1 MTDLWMCVAQR
12 GRARQAVWQT
22 AHVTRPHRDVAAQLC
37 EGRAD
42 RPAMMTL
49 MKDVALPADLAG
61 LVGAGAGAERAVTK
75 VQHFEDD
82 PVLFEYCKV
91 HTGTPA

>member
-1 MTDLWMCVAQR
+1 MWLRRAAAGAQWACSGWGATAAGR
-12 GRARQAVWQT
+12 G
-22 AHVTRPHRDVAAQLC
+22 AAQLC

-61 LVGAGAGAERAVTK
+61 LVGAKAGAEKVVTK

-91 HTGTPA
+91 RRCRMRAWIRLT